1 MNYRFY
7 IVISLL
13 FSITFGQN
21 IVEKNGIVQSI
32 THENIYVKF
41 DNTQGIT
48 INDTLYQSLQ
58 GKYIP
63 VLIVKQ
69 ISTNYLL
76 TKKFENFNLNQGD
89 KIIAIIIQSTNDT
102 TQKSIIDNVKREPIK
117 NINIATKAS
126 SKYIKQQIK
135 GRINVSMFNNYN
147 DSFSERKSLRLK
159 QKFSMNA
166 INIADSKLSFTSYFN
181 TSYRQNVRNDE
192 TLESRYLRVYDLAFR
207 YDLSKT
213 TSLIAGR
220 KINPTLS
227 NIGAIDGIQIYKSGD
242 NYSGGLILGSRPDFN
257 DFGYNKNL
265 FEAGIY
271 GSHSSIDKSK
281 LTSIALTQQM
291 NGKSIDRRSL
301 YFTQQNKI
309 SDQLR
314 YYVNGELDL
323 YEKINNIAKTSL
335 KLTGL
340 YISTTYK
347 PSRTLSVSTSYNSR
361 KNIIY
366 YETFKSY
373 AEQLYNDETRHG
385 IRMRV
390 NWKAKKYVYLN
401 LNSGYRFRN
410 GDKQSSYNYS
420 GSLSH
425 SQLPILRGLSRVTLS
440 YLTSNYL
447 EGKIMDFYIS
457 KNLFKGFLTVSSR
470 YKYVD
475 YQYVNSE
482 ATLTQHLISSD
493 LSWQLKSK
501 LSFTM
506 SYNGSFENELDYNQV
521 YFIISQRF

>member
-1 MNYRFY
+1 M
-7 IVISLL
+7 ISKFKLSFIIL
-13 FSITFGQN
+13 TSILGAQDN
-21 IVEKNGIVQSI
+21 I
-32 THENIYVKF
+32 
-41 DNTQGIT
+41 D
-48 INDTLYQSLQ
+48 
-58 GKYIP
+58 
-63 VLIVKQ
+63 
-69 ISTNYLL
+69 
-76 TKKFENFNLNQGD
+76 
-89 KIIAIIIQSTNDT
+89 
-102 TQKSIIDNVKREPIK
+102 
-117 NINIATKAS
+117 
-126 SKYIKQQIK
+126 
-135 GRINVSMFNNYN
+135 GRITVSTFANY
-147 DSFSERKSLRLK
+147 SENLSDRTSLRLK
-159 QKFSMNA
+159 QRFSLEA
-166 INIADSKLSFTSYFN
+166 RDIADSKLSFTSYFN

-192 TLESRYLRVYDLAFR
+192 TIESRYLRVYDLAFR
-207 YDLSKT
+207 YDLNKS

-227 NIGAIDGIQIYKSGD
+227 NIGVIDGIQINKSWD
-242 NYSGGLILGSRPDFN
+242 KFSGGLILGSRPDFA
-257 DFGYNKNL
+257 DFGYNSNL

-281 LTSIALTQQM
+281 RTSFALTQQM

-309 SDQLR
+309 SDKLR
-314 YYVNGELDL
+314 YYVNGEFDL
-323 YEKINNIAKTSL
+323 YEKINDIAKTSL

-425 SQLPILRGLSRVTLS
+425 SQLPFFLFLSLDELLS
-440 YLTSNYL
+440 SL
-447 EGKIMDFYIS
+447 
-457 KNLFKGFLTVSSR
+457 
-470 YKYVD
+470 
-475 YQYVNSE
+475 
-482 ATLTQHLISSD
+482 H
-493 LSWQLKSK
+493 
-501 LSFTM
+501 
-506 SYNGSFENELDYNQV
+506 
-521 YFIISQRF
+521 

>member
-1 MNYRFY
+1 M
-7 IVISLL
+7 ISKFKLSFIIL
-13 FSITFGQN
+13 TSILGAQDN
-21 IVEKNGIVQSI
+21 I
-32 THENIYVKF
+32 
-41 DNTQGIT
+41 D
-48 INDTLYQSLQ
+48 
-58 GKYIP
+58 
-63 VLIVKQ
+63 
-69 ISTNYLL
+69 
-76 TKKFENFNLNQGD
+76 
-89 KIIAIIIQSTNDT
+89 
-102 TQKSIIDNVKREPIK
+102 
-117 NINIATKAS
+117 
-126 SKYIKQQIK
+126 
-135 GRINVSMFNNYN
+135 GRITVSTFANY
-147 DSFSERKSLRLK
+147 SENLSDRTSLRLK
-159 QKFSMNA
+159 QRFSLEVRD
-166 INIADSKLSFTSYFN
+166 IADSKLSFTSYFN

-192 TLESRYLRVYDLAFR
+192 TIESRYLRVYDLAFR
-207 YDLSKT
+207 YDLNKS

-227 NIGAIDGIQIYKSGD
+227 NIGVIDGIQINKSWD
-242 NYSGGLILGSRPDFN
+242 KFSGGLILGSRPDFA
-257 DFGYNKNL
+257 DFGYNSNL

-281 LTSIALTQQM
+281 RTSFALTQQM

-309 SDQLR
+309 SDKLR
-314 YYVNGELDL
+314 YYVNGEFDL
-323 YEKINNIAKTSL
+323 YEKINDIAKTSL

-425 SQLPILRGLSRVTLS
+425 SQLPFLHVLSRFTLS

-447 EGKIMDFYIS
+447 DGKIMDIYIS
-457 KNLFKGFLTVSSR
+457 KSLFKGYLTASTN
-470 YKYVD
+470 YKYV
-475 YQYVNSE
+475 YYRYINSE
-482 ATLTQHLISSD
+482 VTLTQYLISGD
-493 LSWQLKSK
+493 LTWLLKSK
-501 LSFTM
+501 LSFTI
-506 SYNGSFENELDYNQV
+506 SYNGSFENELDYNQI
-521 YFIISQRF
+521 YFSISQRF